1 MRKQN
6 GITLVSMV
14 IAIVV
19 MLILAGSTITLSI
32 NGTLF
37 GKIKEA
43 TEKAKEQSGEEAKEQ
58 SGEEEE
64 IENALKQGRCSHEW
78 TAWEIDATE
87 KNGEARFKRN
97 RECSKCGKKQSYML
111 GAYINYDPSIGE
123 NGETI
128 ETTYISE
135 GAKTGGTE
143 EQDRTTDGSKGNGYG
158 NQEFAVTSIKLWKVI
173 GKTEDD
179 KLIIMSDDP
188 VMTVDN
194 KKFFLYNEAGYL
206 NAIKELDKI
215 SSIYGQGKYA
225 DKTLYPVGNGTKR
238 ASGARSIRIEDMEY
252 EVVENTYEKKLGTD
266 GKEYVLHYGNTN
278 SEKYNSNKR
287 IRYFDDKTQEWKE
300 IKLGDE
306 PITFRDVTFIGFNKT
321 IVINGKTVRANDII
335 LKNSSG
341 ASVNCWF
348 ATKRSKVYYYWTF
361 GSCIFGN
368 DRGNPVAISP
378 LDRVYQGSPVQPIVF
393 LKNNID
399 YDYNE
404 DTNTYTINGYK

>member
-19 MLILAGSTITLSI
+19 MLILAGTTITLSI

-37 GKIKEA
+37 GKTKEA
-43 TEKAKEQSGEEAKEQ
+43 TEKAKEQSGEE
-58 SGEEEE
+58 EE
-64 IENALKQGRCSHEW
+64 IENDLKQATCSHEW
-78 TAWEIDATE
+78 TDWKIDATE
-87 KNGEARFKRN
+87 KNGEARFKRH

-111 GAYINYDPSIGE
+111 GAYIDYDPSTGE
-123 NGETI
+123 NGEEI
-128 ETTYISE
+128 KTTYISE
-135 GAKTGGTE
+135 GAKTGGTKE
-143 EQDRTTDGSKGNGYG
+143 KDRTTDGSWGNGYG
-158 NQEFAVTSIKLWKVI
+158 NQKFAVTTSIKLWKVI
-173 GKTEDD
+173 GKTEED

-188 VMTVDN
+188 VMTVEN
-194 KKFFLYNEAGYL
+194 KNFCLYNQAGYL
-206 NAIKELDKI
+206 NAIRELDKI
-215 SSIYGQGKYA
+215 SSIYGQGKFA

-238 ASGARSIRIEDMEY
+238 ESGARSIRIEDIPY
-252 EVVENTYEKKLGTD
+252 KVVENTYEKKLGTD
-266 GKEYVLHYGNTN
+266 GKEYVLDYGNTN

-321 IVINGKTVRANDII
+321 INISGKNVNANVILENSNGEQVQ
-335 LKNSSG
+335 
-341 ASVNCWF
+341 CWF
-348 ATKRSKVYYYWTF
+348 ATKTSKMYYYKTF

-368 DRGNPVAISP
+368 DRGNPVGISP
-378 LDRVYQGSPVQPIVF
+378 LDGAYQGSAVQPIVF